1 MTLGGPCARPKSY
14 LFLTLSLEVTFYI
27 PCGARSQLIGHC
39 SVVRCG
45 HRGARIRV
53 NIGSSIT
60 TLCSATGIHIERV
73 PYVDPLVSQW

>member
-45 HRGARIRV
+45 HRGTRIRV

-60 TLCSATGIHIERV
+60 TLCSATGVHIERV
-73 PYVDPLVSQW
+73 PYVDSLVS